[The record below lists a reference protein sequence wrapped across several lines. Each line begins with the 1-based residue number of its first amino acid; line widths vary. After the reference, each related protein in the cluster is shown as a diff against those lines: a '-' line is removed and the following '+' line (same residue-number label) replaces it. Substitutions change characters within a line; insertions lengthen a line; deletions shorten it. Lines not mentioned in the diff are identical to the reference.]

1 MLKLIIPLHR
11 QIFDNVKPLIMPT
24 MKNLIKRL
32 YLGLQYV
39 LAVQKLKNLRSDSNN
54 TDPENLIK
62 VWMIQGKEPKCYF
75 FVSRYKMA
83 QFQEI
88 LYLYRDKDT
97 DIGITPVYVQHVE
110 DDLFDGYKKYMED
123 KLSKS

>member
-1 MLKLIIPLHR
+1 
-11 QIFDNVKPLIMPT
+11 

-110 DDLFDGYKKYMED
+110 DVLFDVYKKYLD
-123 KLSKS
+123 CKYNPSKS